1 MDILKLSIDTDP
13 ASGKKVVNHRFR
25 LVQTIGQG
33 QFGKVLLAE
42 DVTAKKKDRY
52 VAVKTINR
60 VDKTKLITKTYLS
73 HTTKI
78 KREIQIMKE
87 CNHPNVVKLY
97 QVIDDLR
104 FDKIFLVLE
113 YCQYGEID
121 WKRYNHYHEKYFKE
135 DRGITLNKILRD
147 VVNGL
152 EYLHTYK
159 HIIHR
164 DLKPSN
170 LLISS
175 DRTIKI
181 SDFGVSLI
189 LENNANDDKELGKTM
204 GTPAFFAPEL
214 CQFVNNRLLMFNE
227 VDLQKSKIDA
237 RIDIWSLGVVLY
249 CLIFH
254 QLPFEGHNEFSLF
267 KNIVTGELKFP
278 KIKEGSHVKSQDL
291 NELTM
296 LKSLISRMLSKD
308 SANRPTIKEIK
319 NDPFTCFD
327 LLKKQKEEFEN
338 FNKNIISQQSPLL
351 AETWASEKK
360 LSSKIK
366 RVFGKKSDTTAV
378 PPSQLPLTVK
388 LKESPEKPVNVS
400 ELEKVDDLLDSYL
413 DDLSSMGSFDEDT
426 EPEVVDTTNL
436 LSSLQF
442 SVPASPHD
450 ALFQVSP
457 TSHYDSHQGVTPS
470 VFNESSPFSNESHYD
485 QLISRSNPEL
495 RSLTTL
501 KNSHSSL
508 LVSLRISRGSIPPP
522 LTLTTSSFSSPTK
535 IGSNLAAPNSPFSE
549 QKTPVSAVTIG
560 AGSPLSIK
568 SMFSPSRRFF
578 SRIKKDPEPTIH
590 ALSSPVTQVHS
601 TSSSYTD
608 LAPPPAFGSTRDK
621 KRKDKT
627 KHRVDRHNSDIRENR
642 NSGELM
648 YSDAGRGSF
657 EVDRKNSILLVRSA
671 RSNGLS
677 KISSSSS
684 SLNLHAYLT
693 DSASSSP
700 RWASGL
706 ASGLPGVFASEKFES
721 DTDNEEANRTVTM
734 DQYLNRL

>member
-1 MDILKLSIDTDP
+1 MDVLKLSIDTDP
-13 ASGKKVVNHRFR
+13 TTHKKVVNHRFR
-25 LVQTIGQG
+25 LIHTIGQG

-42 DVTAKKKDRY
+42 DVTANEKNRY

-78 KREIQIMKE
+78 KREIHIMKE

-97 QVIDDLR
+97 QVIDDMR

-121 WKRYNHYHEKYFKE
+121 WKRYNHYHEKYYKE

-227 VDLQKSKIDA
+227 GDLQRSRIDA
-237 RIDIWSLGVVLY
+237 RIDIWSLGVVLF

-267 KNIVTGELKFP
+267 KNIVTGDLKFP
-278 KIKEGSHVKSQDL
+278 KTKEGSHVKPQDL
-291 NELTM
+291 KELK
-296 LKSLISRMLSKD
+296 LLENLISRMLSKD
-308 SANRPTIKEIK
+308 PANRPTIKEIK
-319 NDPFTCFD
+319 NDPFTWFD
-327 LLKKQKEEFEN
+327 LLKKQRDEFEA
-338 FNKNIISQQSPLL
+338 FNKNLISHQSPLL

-366 RVFGKKSDTTAV
+366 KAFGKKPESTAV
-378 PPSQLPLTVK
+378 PPSHLPLTLK
-388 LKESPEKPVNVS
+388 LKHSPEKPINVL

-413 DDLSSMGSFDEDT
+413 DDLSSMGSLEDDT
-426 EPEVVDTTNL
+426 EPEAVDTSNL
-436 LSSLQF
+436 LSSLQ
-442 SVPASPHD
+442 ASPH
-450 ALFQVSP
+450 ASLTLNGHFK
-457 TSHYDSHQGVTPS
+457 
-470 VFNESSPFSNESHYD
+470 ESSPLFNEKHYD
-485 QLISRSNPEL
+485 LTTHSSPEL
-495 RSLTTL
+495 GSLTTL
-501 KNSHSSL
+501 RELHSNALDSAG
-508 LVSLRISRGSIPPP
+508 ISRGSIPPP
-522 LTLTTSSFSSPTK
+522 LTLTISSFSSSSK
-535 IGSNLAAPNSPFSE
+535 INSSIKINSPSKTRSNLAAPISPFPE
-549 QKTPVSAVTIG
+549 QKTPVSASSAVTIG

-590 ALSSPVTQVHS
+590 ALSSPVSHVQL
-601 TSSSYTD
+601 SSSYTD
-608 LAPPPAFGSTRDK
+608 LAPPPGFGFGRDK
-621 KRKDKT
+621 KWKENNR
-627 KHRVDRHNSDIRENR
+627 RVDRRNSEKQDKRS
-642 NSGELM
+642 SGELTG
-648 YSDAGRGSF
+648 SDLGSGGYEF
-657 EVDRKNSILLVRSA
+657 DRKDSILLLRST
-671 RSNGLS
+671 RSIGLS
-677 KISSSSS
+677 KMSSSSS

-700 RWASGL
+700 KWPTGL
-706 ASGLPGVFASEKFES
+706 VSGLPVVFTSGNFES
-721 DTDNEEANRTVTM
+721 DSENEEANRTLTM
-734 DQYLNRL
+734 DEFLDRL